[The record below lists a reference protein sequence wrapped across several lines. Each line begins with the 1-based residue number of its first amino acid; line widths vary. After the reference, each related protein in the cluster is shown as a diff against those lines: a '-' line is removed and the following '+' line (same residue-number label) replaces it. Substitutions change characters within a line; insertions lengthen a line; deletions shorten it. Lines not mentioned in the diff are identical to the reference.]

1 MTKNDV
7 VEEIKLELTGQVL
20 EMELDDSTLDLT
32 INKALRELQRYW
44 DETTLVTIP
53 YASCINYAGTP
64 LEESSS
70 IVRVYRT
77 VGVGNS
83 EDAGNSVTMD
93 PMYAQQWMVFS
104 NAGTM
109 YNLQDYV
116 MNYAAWST
124 LSQVRNT
131 MSTDLAF
138 REDKHACKLYINNN
152 ISSPGN
158 ITVEYIP
165 KLRSVEDIKSD
176 YWKDVLVRM
185 SLDFTKIQI
194 GRIRTKFTQS
204 NALWTLDGDKLL
216 EEGNTDLKELRE
228 ILRANSNMV
237 YPID

>member
-1 MTKNDV
+1 MTKNDI
-7 VEEIKLELTGQVL
+7 VEELKLELTGQVL

-53 YASCINYAGTP
+53 YASCINYAKTP

-131 MSTDLAF
+131 ISTDLAF

-152 ISSPGN
+152 ISSPGS

-185 SLDFTKIQI
+185 SLDLVKIQI

>member
-7 VEEIKLELTGQVL
+7 VEELKLELTGQVL
-20 EMELDDSTLDLT
+20 ELELDDSTLDLT

-152 ISSPGN
+152 ISSPGS

-185 SLDFTKIQI
+185 SLDFAKIQI

-237 YPID
+237 YPIN

>member
-185 SLDFTKIQI
+185 SLDFAKIQI

-237 YPID
+237 YPIN